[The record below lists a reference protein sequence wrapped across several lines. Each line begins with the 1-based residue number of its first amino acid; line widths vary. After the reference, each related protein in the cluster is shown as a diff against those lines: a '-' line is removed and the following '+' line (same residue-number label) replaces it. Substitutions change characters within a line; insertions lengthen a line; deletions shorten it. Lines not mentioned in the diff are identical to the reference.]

1 MKLKSLV
8 VVTLL
13 VFGRSAAFAQAAQT
27 KSITIGSFKYVGTG
41 IQAFGTP
48 VSTYQLDL
56 STTNVTKADIT
67 FSNVIF
73 YVKGSHSSTQSGG
86 FQVITTGLGCG
97 NPPFQTPCS
106 LLWLGGKGFSLPAC
120 ASFSVQKQ
128 ELVQNC
134 ISIAIQFVSL
144 TKTNVSLFLADGSSF
159 CMYGINNIFLKAKPD
174 ETALEPECASDGF
187 CKGASVPIVLHA
199 APAQSCNQ

>member
-27 KSITIGSFKYVGTG
+27 KSITIGSFKYIGTF
-41 IQAFGTP
+41 IQAFGSP
-48 VSTYQLDL
+48 VSAYQLDL
-56 STTNVTKADIT
+56 GTTNVTKADIT
-67 FSNVIF
+67 FSNVIL
-73 YVKGSHSSTQSGG
+73 YVKGGSSSTKQGG

-120 ASFSVQKQ
+120 ARFDTATQ
-128 ELVQNC
+128 ELIQNC
-134 ISIAIQFVSL
+134 ISIAVQFVSL
-144 TKTNVSLFLADGSSF
+144 TKANVSLFLADGSSF
-159 CMYGINNIFLKAKPD
+159 CMYGINNIFLKAGPD
-174 ETALEPECASDGF
+174 QTALDPKCTANGF
-187 CKGASVPIVLHA
+187 CKGASVPIILRE
-199 APAQSCNQ
+199 APAKSCNQ